1 MIAKR
6 VVEGVHRI
14 PLGGVN
20 VFLVDGDDGT
30 GAVLVDAGLARTA
43 DRVVEALAELGLP
56 PREVTDILIT
66 HAHGDHAGGL
76 AELVRHTG
84 AVVWAHKREARLIE
98 TGLTHGASTIEGTN
112 PVTSVV
118 ARFVIAHA
126 AAEIE
131 PVAVGHLVQD
141 GEVIPVAGGV
151 EVVGVPGHTRGS
163 VAYLLP
169 RHGGVLFV
177 GDAAGNTVRLRLSM
191 NYEDMG
197 EGRRSLEQLASRDFE
212 VACFAHGR
220 PLKRHAA
227 KRFRRHWGSTG

>member
-6 VVEGVHRI
+6 VVDGVYRI

-20 VFLVDGDDGT
+20 VFLIEGGEGA
-30 GAVLVDAGLARTA
+30 GAVLVDAGLARTT
-43 DRVVEALAELGLP
+43 DRVLEALTELGLQP
-56 PREVTDILIT
+56 QEVGDILIT

-84 AVVWAHKREARLIE
+84 AAVWAHQREARLIE
-98 TGLTHGASTIEGTN
+98 TGLTHGASTIEGSN
-112 PVTSVV
+112 PVASVV

-163 VAYLLP
+163 VAYRLP

-177 GDAAGNTVRLRLSM
+177 GDAAGNMVRLRLSM

-197 EGRRSLEQLASRDFE
+197 EGRRSLRQLASLDFE

-220 PLKRHAA
+220 PLKKHAA
-227 KRFRRHWGSTG
+227 GRFRQRWGSAG